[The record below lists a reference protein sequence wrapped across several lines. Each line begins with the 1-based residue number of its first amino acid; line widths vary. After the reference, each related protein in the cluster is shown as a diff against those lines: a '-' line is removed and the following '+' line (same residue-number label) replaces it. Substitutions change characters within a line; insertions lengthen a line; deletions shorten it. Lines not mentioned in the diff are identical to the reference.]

1 MLFRFRKML
10 ESRSHGK
17 TRDSL
22 ENHQQVKVVSYGV
35 AVFKST
41 LRIYEKYCIPSYDKA
56 LKFLSK
62 TLQQDL
68 NNGAK
73 NRLLAK
79 FLINYSVKHLIT
91 VSSGI
96 IASYFSVTI
105 SIYIE

>member
-41 LRIYEKYCIPSYDKA
+41 LRI
-56 LKFLSK
+56 
-62 TLQQDL
+62 
-68 NNGAK
+68 
-73 NRLLAK
+73 
-79 FLINYSVKHLIT
+79 
-91 VSSGI
+91 
-96 IASYFSVTI
+96 
-105 SIYIE
+105 